1 MQPKAIQLV
10 DSKMCVKSKPSNFM
24 LTYKINE
31 LVREKEERRE
41 TLQCP
46 GSLNS
51 PGKVKLSWKEVVWS
65 VWL

>member
-1 MQPKAIQLV
+1 
-10 DSKMCVKSKPSNFM
+10 M

-46 GSLNS
+46 RSLNS
-51 PGKVKLSWKEVVWS
+51 PGKVELSWKEVVWS

>member
-1 MQPKAIQLV
+1 
-10 DSKMCVKSKPSNFM
+10 M